1 MDRLCAAQ
9 LQALFGEYVPVD
21 LLGQKARVGAG
32 SRDRVFTAKVTFW
45 AFLGQVLDPGSSCRK
60 AVSFPR
66 KVRWTPKFGPEAK
79 LGLWWL
85 GVADRD
91 RTQQH
96 QMKSKRRR
104 HDPEFK
110 ARVALEA
117 LKGIKTIQQIAKDFD
132 IHPVQVSE
140 WKKVMS
146 EGATRVFEG
155 GHGKSEAEDFEAER
169 AKLHSKIGQLAVE
182 VDFLTKKSKQ
192 LGL

>member
-1 MDRLCAAQ
+1 M
-9 LQALFGEYVPVD
+9 
-21 LLGQKARVGAG
+21 
-32 SRDRVFTAKVTFW
+32 
-45 AFLGQVLDPGSSCRK
+45 
-60 AVSFPR
+60 
-66 KVRWTPKFGPEAK
+66 
-79 LGLWWL
+79 
-85 GVADRD
+85 ADRD

-96 QMKSKRRR
+96 KMKAKRRR

-140 WKKVMS
+140 WKKLMS
-146 EGATRVFEG
+146 EGATRVFET